1 MAELAAAPR
10 IDQPADLVHHVPQ
23 GLGCADDCLCIVRID
38 PERGCDG
45 GDDRTPRVGGRIVE
59 RSRTPHPLER
69 NSPDGIVTFMSPR
82 PSKKKSLLR
91 AAATVV
97 AERGYSALTLD
108 AVGAATGVS
117 KGGVLYHFPT
127 KEALV
132 VALVEELATGFDAE
146 QVLAHDA
153 DPIAPGAWTRAYL
166 TASAAPAKDES
177 EQLAVVALLAAVGYD
192 PSLLAPIQ
200 GRYRRWVER
209 LGDDGLPEVDS
220 HVVRLAAD
228 GLWAA
233 DLFGLA
239 PPDAALRARIH
250 ARLSELASPNGGPR
264 A

>member
-1 MAELAAAPR
+1 M
-10 IDQPADLVHHVPQ
+10 
-23 GLGCADDCLCIVRID
+23 
-38 PERGCDG
+38 
-45 GDDRTPRVGGRIVE
+45 
-59 RSRTPHPLER
+59 S
-69 NSPDGIVTFMSPR
+69 MSPR
-82 PSKKKSLLR
+82 PSKRKSLLR
-91 AAATVV
+91 AASAVV

-132 VALVEELATGFDAE
+132 AALVEELASGFDAD
-146 QVLAHDA
+146 QSAAHDA
-153 DPIAPGAWTRAYL
+153 DPAAPGAWTRAYV
-166 TASAAPAKDES
+166 TASAAPVQDES

-192 PSLLAPIQ
+192 PSLLDPIRD
-200 GRYRRWVER
+200 RYRQWVDR
-209 LGDDGLPEVDS
+209 LDDDGLPGIDA

-239 PPDAALRARIH
+239 PPDPELRARIH
-250 ARLSELASPNGGPR
+250 VRLSDLATTKGGPR

>member
-1 MAELAAAPR
+1 
-10 IDQPADLVHHVPQ
+10 
-23 GLGCADDCLCIVRID
+23 
-38 PERGCDG
+38 
-45 GDDRTPRVGGRIVE
+45 
-59 RSRTPHPLER
+59 
-69 NSPDGIVTFMSPR
+69 MSPR

-108 AVGAATGVS
+108 AVGAATGIS

-132 VALVEELATGFDAE
+132 VALLEELATGFDAD
-146 QVLAHDA
+146 QGAAHDA
-153 DPIAPGAWTRAYL
+153 DSIVPGAWTRAYL
-166 TASAAPAKDES
+166 RASAAPAQDGS

-200 GRYRRWVER
+200 DRYRNWVER
-209 LGDDGLPEVDS
+209 LDEDGLPGVDA
-220 HVVRLAAD
+220 HLVRLAAD

-239 PPDAALRARIH
+239 PPDPALRARIH
-250 ARLSELASPNGGPR
+250 ARLTELAGPGSGPR

>member
-1 MAELAAAPR
+1 
-10 IDQPADLVHHVPQ
+10 
-23 GLGCADDCLCIVRID
+23 
-38 PERGCDG
+38 
-45 GDDRTPRVGGRIVE
+45 
-59 RSRTPHPLER
+59 
-69 NSPDGIVTFMSPR
+69 MSPR
-82 PSKKKSLLR
+82 PSRRKSLLL

-117 KGGVLYHFPT
+117 KGGVLYHFPS

-132 VALVEELATGFDAE
+132 AALVDELATGFDAD
-146 QVLAHDA
+146 QSAAHDA
-153 DPIAPGAWTRAYL
+153 DPIAPGAWTRAYV
-166 TASAAPAKDES
+166 TASAAPAQDES

-192 PSLLAPIQ
+192 PSLLTPIQ
-200 GRYRRWVER
+200 DRYRNWVQR
-209 LGDDGLPEVDS
+209 LNDDGLPGVDA
-220 HVVRLAAD
+220 HLVRLAAD

-250 ARLSELASPNGGPR
+250 VRLTELASPNGGSG

>member
-1 MAELAAAPR
+1 
-10 IDQPADLVHHVPQ
+10 
-23 GLGCADDCLCIVRID
+23 
-38 PERGCDG
+38 
-45 GDDRTPRVGGRIVE
+45 
-59 RSRTPHPLER
+59 
-69 NSPDGIVTFMSPR
+69 MSPR
-82 PSKKKSLLR
+82 PSRRKSLLR

-117 KGGVLYHFPT
+117 KGGVLYHFPS

-132 VALVEELATGFDAE
+132 AALVDELATGFDAD
-146 QVLAHDA
+146 QSAAHDA
-153 DPIAPGAWTRAYL
+153 DPTAPGAWTRAYV
-166 TASAAPAKDES
+166 TASAAPAQDES

-192 PSLLAPIQ
+192 PSLLTPIQ
-200 GRYRRWVER
+200 DRYRNWVQR
-209 LGDDGLPEVDS
+209 LNDDGLPGVDA
-220 HVVRLAAD
+220 HLVRLAAD

-250 ARLSELASPNGGPR
+250 VRLTELASPNGRSG